1 MSYQCRNCR
10 AVFEEP
16 LIKSERHGFTY
27 GPYETVEVC
36 PSCRVSGMFSELEEE
51 DEELLETA

>member
-10 AVFEEP
+10 AVFEE
-16 LIKSERHGFTY
+16 SERHGFTY

-36 PSCRVSGMFSELEEE
+36 PSCRVPGMFSELEEE